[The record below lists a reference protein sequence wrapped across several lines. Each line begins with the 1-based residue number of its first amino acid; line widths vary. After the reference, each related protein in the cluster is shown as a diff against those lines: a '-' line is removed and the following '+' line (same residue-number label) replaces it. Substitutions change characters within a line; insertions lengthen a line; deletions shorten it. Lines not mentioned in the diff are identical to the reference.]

1 MSKGKPLLVWH
12 EESVLNSEAWRPT
25 AVVFHILNQLK
36 AIIYTVWYTKKK
48 KERKKSPPPPQQFS
62 GLAEKKSQLT

>member
-36 AIIYTVWYTKKK
+36 AIIYTVWYTKKEK
-48 KERKKSPPPPQQFS
+48 NKEKIPPLQHFS
-62 GLAEKKSQLT
+62 GLTEKKSQLT